1 MIDIAEQT
9 ENKMIVFQLK
19 GNEYAIPVQQVRAIE
34 KVSYITRVPRT
45 ASFIKGVI
53 NLRGVIVPIIDL
65 QNRLGIGE
73 IEISEK
79 TRVIIVSMDNIEVGL
94 MVDLANDVLDIP
106 AESIEPQPEVV
117 DSIKAEFISSVA
129 NMDKRLIMI
138 MSLEKIVSPL
148 I

>member
-1 MIDIAEQT
+1 MMDVVEQT

-19 GNEYAIPVQQVRAIE
+19 GNEYAIPVGQVRAIE
-34 KVSYITRVPRT
+34 RVLHITRVPNT

-53 NLRGVIVPIIDL
+53 NLRGVIIPIIDL

-73 IEISEK
+73 IETTEK
-79 TRVIIVSMDNIEVGL
+79 TRMIIVSMDNIEVGL
-94 MVDLANDVLDIP
+94 MVDSANDVIDIP
-106 AESIEPQPEVV
+106 MESIEPQPEVV
-117 DSIKAEFISSVA
+117 NSVKAEFISNVA
-129 NMDKRLIMI
+129 NLNKRLIMI